1 MKIAPFLLDLNNSSI
16 IDGMS
21 VAERVRLANKEHL
34 WSERDHDFVDT
45 VVIHYA
51 SAYALDPKRAFDMN
65 LVVKIFCDLKVS
77 SHYLVTR
84 KGDIFLLVPE
94 DKKAWHCG
102 GSIMPA
108 PDNRRGV
115 NDFSIGIEL
124 IATPTSG
131 FTKKQYASLS
141 RLRKDLEKRYG
152 KMLTFVGHQDIAGE
166 RAVRLGLRD
175 DCKVDP
181 GDAFDW
187 KAF

>member
-1 MKIAPFLLDLNNSSI
+1 MKIIPFLLDLSNNAMI
-16 IDGMS
+16 EEMS
-21 VAERVRLANKEHL
+21 VARRVRLADKEHL
-34 WSERDHDFVDT
+34 WSEREDDVIDT

-51 SAYALDPKRAFDMN
+51 SAVNIDPKRAFDMR
-65 LVVKIFCDLKVS
+65 LIVKIFCDLKVS
-77 SHYLVTR
+77 CHYLISR
-84 KGDIFLLVPE
+84 IGDIFLLVPE

-102 GSIMPA
+102 GSVMPA

-141 RLRKDLEKRYG
+141 RLRKNMEKRYG
-152 KMLTFVGHQDIAGE
+152 KTLTFVGHQDIAGK
-166 RAVRLGLRD
+166 RAVRLGLRKD
-175 DCKVDP
+175 LKVDP

-187 KAF
+187 NAF

>member
-1 MKIAPFLLDLNNSSI
+1 MRIIPFLLDLCNNAV
-16 IDGMS
+16 IDHVS
-21 VAERVRLANKEHL
+21 VADHVRRANKEHL
-34 WSERDHDFVDT
+34 WSEREHGDIDT

-51 SAYALDPKRAFDMN
+51 SALNIEPKRAFDMR
-65 LVVKIFCDLKVS
+65 LIVKIFCDLGVS
-77 SHYLVTR
+77 SHYLITR

-108 PDNRRGV
+108 PDNRRRV

-141 RLRKDLEKRYG
+141 RLRKNMEKRYG
-152 KMLTFVGHQDIAGE
+152 KTLTFVGHQDIAGK
-166 RAVRLGLRD
+166 RAVRLGLRTD
-175 DCKVDP
+175 RKVDP
-181 GDAFDW
+181 GEAFDW
-187 KAF
+187 DAF